1 MDTGLLFGFFL
12 VIVLL
17 FCLITLAR
25 AARIVRQYE
34 KGLVMRL
41 GKFHAMTPS
50 GLTFI
55 VPFIDDLIRVDMR
68 EQVISVPPQKLITK
82 DNVTVEVD
90 AVVYYKVVDP
100 VKSQF
105 EVQDFGYACTTL
117 AQTNLRN
124 LIGDRTLDETL
135 VARDMINT
143 NLRHVLD
150 EATNNWGVKATRVE
164 VQKIDPPRDITEAM
178 SRQMKAERDKR
189 AAVLEAD
196 GVKQSQ
202 ILQAEGFKQSEI
214 LKAEGDAQA
223 RITRANAEAEAIK
236 LVSTAAETF
245 FKERAEMMRRL
256 EVLNNTL
263 AQNTKYIVP
272 SNAGLVNVLGLDG
285 MVQGAQAASAA
296 PASTTSSGRSLQND
310 GLMKP
315 RPRVKRVDKHGNSV
329 RVGDRIRVTGIH
341 SKVRDT
347 KEFKTRT
354 ILKRCVG
361 RVFPFTGFKRIGL
374 SCTWAT

>member
-1 MDTGLLFGFFL
+1 MDGTGAFFTILLVVL
-12 VIVLL
+12 VI
-17 FCLITLAR
+17 FALITIAR
-25 AARIVRQYE
+25 AARIVNQYE
-34 KGLVMRL
+34 KGIVMRF
-41 GKFHAMTPS
+41 GKFHGLAGS

-55 VPFIDDLIRVDMR
+55 MPITDSIVRVDMR

-135 VARDMINT
+135 VARDMINN

-150 EATNNWGVKATRVE
+150 DATNSWGVKVTRVE

-189 AAVLEAD
+189 AAVLEAE
-196 GVKQSQ
+196 GIKQSQ
-202 ILQAEGFKQSEI
+202 ILQAEGKKQSEI

-236 LVSTAAETF
+236 LVSNAAETY
-245 FKERAEMMRRL
+245 FKDRAEMMRRL

-272 SNAGLVNVLGLDG
+272 SSSSLVNVLGLDG
-285 MVQGAQAASAA
+285 AVQAHPKPA
-296 PASTTSSGRSLQND
+296 PETPAPSTTPSGRS
-310 GLMKP
+310 
-315 RPRVKRVDKHGNSV
+315 V
-329 RVGDRIRVTGIH
+329 
-341 SKVRDT
+341 
-347 KEFKTRT
+347 
-354 ILKRCVG
+354 
-361 RVFPFTGFKRIGL
+361 
-374 SCTWAT
+374 

>member
-1 MDTGLLFGFFL
+1 MDATFFL
-12 VIVLL
+12 PILL
-17 FCLITLAR
+17 VAALIFGLILLAR
-25 AARIVRQYE
+25 SARIVNQYE
-34 KGLVMRL
+34 KGIVMRL
-41 GKFHAMTPS
+41 GKFHGLVPS
-50 GLTFI
+50 GLAIIMPLTDS
-55 VPFIDDLIRVDMR
+55 VIRVDMR

-150 EATNNWGVKATRVE
+150 EATNGWGVKVTRVE

-189 AAVLEAD
+189 ASILEAE
-196 GVKQSQ
+196 GFKQSQ
-202 ILQAEGFKQSEI
+202 ILQAEGVKQSEI

-223 RITRANAEAEAIK
+223 RVTRANAEAEAIR

-245 FKERAEMMRRL
+245 FKDRAEVMRRL

-272 SNAGLVNVLGLDG
+272 SNSGLVNVLGLDSA
-285 MVQGAQAASAA
+285 VGAAASATA
-296 PASTTSSGRSLQND
+296 GAAMIPP
-310 GLMKP
+310 KP
-315 RPRVKRVDKHGNSV
+315 PPPKS
-329 RVGDRIRVTGIH
+329 
-341 SKVRDT
+341 
-347 KEFKTRT
+347 
-354 ILKRCVG
+354 
-361 RVFPFTGFKRIGL
+361 
-374 SCTWAT
+374 

>member
-1 MDTGLLFGFFL
+1 MDATFFLPILLVAALLVGLLLL
-12 VIVLL
+12 V
-17 FCLITLAR
+17 R
-25 AARIVRQYE
+25 SARIVNQYE
-34 KGLVMRL
+34 KGIVMRM
-41 GKFHAMTPS
+41 GKYHNLVTS
-50 GLTFI
+50 GLTI
-55 VPFIDDLIRVDMR
+55 IMPLTDSVIRVDMR

-150 EATNNWGVKATRVE
+150 EATNGWGVKVTRVE

-189 AAVLEAD
+189 AAVLEAE
-196 GVKQSQ
+196 GFKQSQ
-202 ILQAEGFKQSEI
+202 ILQAEGVKQSEI

-223 RITRANAEAEAIK
+223 RVTRANAEAEAIR

-245 FKERAEMMRRL
+245 FKDRAEVMRRL

-272 SNAGLVNVLGLDG
+272 SNSGLVNVLGLDG
-285 MVQGAQAASAA
+285 AIGAAAGAAASGAMA
-296 PASTTSSGRSLQND
+296 PPKPASKS
-310 GLMKP
+310 
-315 RPRVKRVDKHGNSV
+315 
-329 RVGDRIRVTGIH
+329 
-341 SKVRDT
+341 
-347 KEFKTRT
+347 
-354 ILKRCVG
+354 
-361 RVFPFTGFKRIGL
+361 
-374 SCTWAT
+374 